1 MRKFPEAKISTASL
15 DYLLLIPMAVLLL
28 IGGLALYSTA
38 HGAPFMGTSLMR
50 QIVWLGV
57 GLGLVWTLQWVD
69 PRMYYLHAYRLYAAL
84 LVLLLLTYFMPTV
97 SGGHRWL
104 FLGPMRM
111 QPSEL
116 GKIILVFAL
125 AKYLTDYRKQLD
137 EFLYALVPLGMAI
150 IPAVLIIGQPDL
162 GTALIIVMVAFS
174 MMYWSGISLFYL
186 FIIIAPLIS
195 IVTGFGFYAFSFW
208 MALLIVVLFLA
219 RIKIRWKTAV
229 FLLNAMFGT
238 LAPFLW
244 NSLQPYQ
251 QQRIMTVIDATAD
264 PHGAGY
270 QVLQSR
276 TAIGSGGLFGKGLG
290 EGTQTQLRFLPVTDT
305 DFIIAVIG
313 EEFGFIAILLI
324 LIMFAWLLLRLID
337 RASTT
342 QYRFASLSV
351 VGFAS
356 IFLVHIF
363 VNMGMSTGLI
373 PVTGLPLP
381 FLSYG
386 GSFLL
391 TCILMI
397 GLTQHLLAG
406 EPL

>member
-1 MRKFPEAKISTASL
+1 MRKFLKAKISTASL

-38 HGAPFMGTSLMR
+38 HGAPFMWTSLMR

-57 GLGLVWTLQWVD
+57 GLGLVLTLQWVD

-116 GKIILVFAL
+116 GKIIIVFAL

-137 EFLYALVPLGMAI
+137 KFLYALAPLGMAI

-186 FIIIAPLIS
+186 FVIIAPLIS

-208 MALLIVVLFLA
+208 MALLIGVLYLA

-229 FLLNAMFGT
+229 FLINAMFGT

-324 LIMFAWLLLRLID
+324 LIMFTWLLLRLID

-363 VNMGMSTGLI
+363 VNMGMSTGLM

>member
-1 MRKFPEAKISTASL
+1 MPRFLNFKAYPVSFDGLTVVPVAGLILFGALGLFSTAQGGSL
-15 DYLLLIPMAVLLL
+15 QSASLFRQGIWLLVSLVAV
-28 IGGLALYSTA
+28 GAL
-38 HGAPFMGTSLMR
+38 R
-50 QIVWLGV
+50 
-57 GLGLVWTLQWVD
+57 WVH
-69 PRMYYLHAYRLYAAL
+69 PRFYYQHAYRLYA
-84 LVLLLLTYFMPTV
+84 VFLLLLVVTFFMPAV
-97 SGGHRWL
+97 SGGQRWIM
-104 FLGPMRM
+104 LGALRL
-111 QPSEL
+111 QPAEL
-116 GKIILVFAL
+116 GKIVLVLAL
-125 AKYLTDYRKQLD
+125 AKYLTDYRKQLA
-137 EFLYALVPLGMAI
+137 EFPYAMAPLGIAI
-150 IPAVLIIGQPDL
+150 LPTLLIIGQPDL
-162 GTALIIVMVAFS
+162 GTALIYLVVTFA
-174 MMYWSGISLFYL
+174 MMYWANISSFYL
-186 FIIIAPLIS
+186 FVLIAPVVS
-195 IVTGFGFYAFSFW
+195 IVSGFEFYAFSAW
-208 MALLIVVLFLA
+208 MLCLIVVLTLA
-219 RIKIRWKTAV
+219 RVKLRWKTVLFAV
-229 FLLNAMFGT
+229 NALFGT
-238 LAPFLW
+238 LAPTLW

-251 QQRIMTVIDATAD
+251 QRRILTLLDATSD

-313 EEFGFIAILLI
+313 EELGFIAILVILI
-324 LIMFAWLLLRLID
+324 LFAWLLLRLLD

-342 QYRFASLSV
+342 QYRFASLCV

-356 IFLVHIF
+356 VFLVHVFI
-363 VNMGMSTGLI
+363 NMGMATGLM

-397 GLTQHLLAG
+397 GLTNYLLAG

>member
-1 MRKFPEAKISTASL
+1 MRKFLNAKISTASL

-28 IGGLALYSTA
+28 MGGLALYSTA

-50 QIVWLGV
+50 QMVWLGV

-69 PRMYYLHAYRLYAAL
+69 PRTYYLHAYRFYAAL
-84 LVLLLLTYFMPTV
+84 LALLLLTYFMPTV

-116 GKIILVFAL
+116 GKIIIVFAM

-162 GTALIIVMVAFS
+162 GTALIIMMVAFS

-186 FIIIAPLIS
+186 FVIIAPLIS

-208 MALLIVVLFLA
+208 MAFLIVVLYLA

-229 FLLNAMFGT
+229 FLINAMFGT

-324 LIMFAWLLLRLID
+324 LIMFVWLLLRLID

-363 VNMGMSTGLI
+363 VNMGMSTGLM

>member
-229 FLLNAMFGT
+229 FLINAMFGT

-363 VNMGMSTGLI
+363 VNMGMSTGLM

>member
-1 MRKFPEAKISTASL
+1 
-15 DYLLLIPMAVLLL
+15 
-28 IGGLALYSTA
+28 
-38 HGAPFMGTSLMR
+38 
-50 QIVWLGV
+50 
-57 GLGLVWTLQWVD
+57 
-69 PRMYYLHAYRLYAAL
+69 
-84 LVLLLLTYFMPTV
+84 
-97 SGGHRWL
+97 
-104 FLGPMRM
+104 
-111 QPSEL
+111 
-116 GKIILVFAL
+116 
-125 AKYLTDYRKQLD
+125 
-137 EFLYALVPLGMAI
+137 
-150 IPAVLIIGQPDL
+150 
-162 GTALIIVMVAFS
+162 
-174 MMYWSGISLFYL
+174 
-186 FIIIAPLIS
+186 
-195 IVTGFGFYAFSFW
+195 
-208 MALLIVVLFLA
+208 
-219 RIKIRWKTAV
+219 
-229 FLLNAMFGT
+229 
-238 LAPFLW
+238 
-244 NSLQPYQ
+244 
-251 QQRIMTVIDATAD
+251 MTVIDATAD

-324 LIMFAWLLLRLID
+324 LIMFTWLLLRLID

-363 VNMGMSTGLI
+363 VNMGMSTGLM

>member
-1 MRKFPEAKISTASL
+1 MRKFLDEKVSTANI
-15 DYLLLIPMAVLLL
+15 DILLLIPIAVLLM

-50 QIVWLGV
+50 QMVWLSL
-57 GLGLVWTLQWVD
+57 GLVLVWTLGYID
-69 PRMYYLHAYRLYAAL
+69 PRMYYLHAYRLYVL
-84 LVLLLLTYFMPTV
+84 LLLLLLLTYFMPTI
-97 SGGHRWL
+97 SGGRRWL
-104 FLGPMRM
+104 FIGSMRL

-116 GKIILVFAL
+116 GKIVIVFAL

-137 EFLYALVPLGMAI
+137 EFLYAVAPLGIAA

-162 GTALIIVMVAFS
+162 GTALIIIMVTFS
-174 MMYWSGISLFYL
+174 MMYWAGISLFYL
-186 FIIIAPLIS
+186 FVIIAPLLS

-208 MALLIVVLFLA
+208 MAILMVVLYRANIRL
-219 RIKIRWKTAV
+219 RWKTTV
-229 FLLNAMFGT
+229 FVLNAMFGT

-251 QQRIMTVIDATAD
+251 QQRILTVIDASAD

-290 EGTQTQLRFLPVTDT
+290 QGTQTQLRFLPVTDT

-324 LIMFAWLLLRLID
+324 LIMFVWLLLRLID

-351 VGFAS
+351 VGFAG
-356 IFLVHIF
+356 IFMVHIF
-363 VNMGMSTGLI
+363 VNMGMSTGLM